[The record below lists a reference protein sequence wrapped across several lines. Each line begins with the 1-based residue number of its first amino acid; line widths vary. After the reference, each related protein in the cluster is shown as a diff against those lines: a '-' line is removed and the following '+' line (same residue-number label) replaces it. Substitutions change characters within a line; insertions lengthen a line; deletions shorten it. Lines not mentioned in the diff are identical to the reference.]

1 MLKFYLDGQ
10 STTLMAYALI
20 ICQHRNWRDFSAA
33 IFLPLVVGREQIFT
47 PFQVALSGCMF
58 IFFWELNIFHDDVL
72 MFKTAFGD
80 NDTGD
85 NDIGDGDDDI
95 GEGDGDGDDDMG
107 NICN

>member
-33 IFLPLVVGREQIFT
+33 MFLPLVVGREQIFT

-58 IFFWELNIFHDDVL
+58 IFHDDVL

-85 NDIGDGDDDI
+85 NDLGD
-95 GEGDGDGDDDMG
+95 GDGDGDDDMG

>member
-1 MLKFYLDGQ
+1 M
-10 STTLMAYALI
+10 
-20 ICQHRNWRDFSAA
+20 
-33 IFLPLVVGREQIFT
+33 VGREQIFT

-72 MFKTAFGD
+72 MFKTAFGH

-85 NDIGDGDDDI
+85 NDIGD
-95 GEGDGDGDDDMG
+95 GDGDGDDDMG